1 MSERDDLL
9 ESLAAHRGF
18 LIHTVQGITD
28 DQARQRLT
36 VSELTLGGLIKH
48 VAMTEKGWADFV
60 VDGPVTMAMTED
72 SYAEHAD
79 GFVLREDETL
89 AGVLAEY
96 EKIAARTDEL
106 VRTCDLDAEQP
117 LARGAVVPAERHPLG
132 APGVR
137 AHRGRDRAA
146 RGARG
151 HPAGD
156 PRRSEDDGLSRGDEK
171 TQILTILESARQSL
185 YADVRRR
192 HRGAG
197 PRDAHGQRALPR
209 RHPQARRL
217 RGDDLDRLRRRG
229 REGGRPRPLRR
240 ELPHGAGRHGDEP
253 ARRLRRRGEAHRG
266 GDHLA
271 ARSRRRPTSSPRRPG
286 TRRTRPGRRGRCSCT
301 SCTRPPSTPGTRTS
315 SRSPSPRAEPRRI
328 ARGGPGGVARAVR
341 AVA

>member
-117 LARGAVVPAERHPLG
+117 LPE
-132 APGVR
+132 APWFPPNATR
-137 AHRGRDRAA
+137 
-146 RGARG
+146 
-151 HPAGD
+151 
-156 PRRSEDDGLSRGDEK
+156 
-171 TQILTILESARQSL
+171 SARRVFVHIVGETAQHAGHADILRESL
-185 YADVRRR
+185 D
-192 HRGAG
+192 
-197 PRDAHGQRALPR
+197 GQKTM
-209 RHPQARRL
+209 
-217 RGDDLDRLRRRG
+217 G
-229 REGGRPRPLRR
+229 
-240 ELPHGAGRHGDEP
+240 
-253 ARRLRRRGEAHRG
+253 
-266 GDHLA
+266 
-271 ARSRRRPTSSPRRPG
+271 
-286 TRRTRPGRRGRCSCT
+286 
-301 SCTRPPSTPGTRTS
+301 
-315 SRSPSPRAEPRRI
+315 
-328 ARGGPGGVARAVR
+328 
-341 AVA
+341 

>member
-106 VRTCDLDAEQP
+106 VRTCDLDAAQP
-117 LARGAVVPAERHPLG
+117 LPE
-132 APGVR
+132 APWFPPNATR
-137 AHRGRDRAA
+137 
-146 RGARG
+146 
-151 HPAGD
+151 
-156 PRRSEDDGLSRGDEK
+156 
-171 TQILTILESARQSL
+171 SARRVFVHIVGETAQHAGHADILRESL
-185 YADVRRR
+185 D
-192 HRGAG
+192 
-197 PRDAHGQRALPR
+197 GQKTM
-209 RHPQARRL
+209 
-217 RGDDLDRLRRRG
+217 G
-229 REGGRPRPLRR
+229 
-240 ELPHGAGRHGDEP
+240 
-253 ARRLRRRGEAHRG
+253 
-266 GDHLA
+266 
-271 ARSRRRPTSSPRRPG
+271 
-286 TRRTRPGRRGRCSCT
+286 
-301 SCTRPPSTPGTRTS
+301 
-315 SRSPSPRAEPRRI
+315 
-328 ARGGPGGVARAVR
+328 
-341 AVA
+341 